1 VKREEDEREEDLEDD
16 IKLEDGLLRYWV
28 FFNGEQYRLF
38 SVLAAAILGVLWCF
52 LYILGAGQTIVGITL
67 LVLTA
72 LFLLAWRMLD
82 ERVRNY
88 EKNGWKKDKRSPRR
102 EKIEIRVALALWL
115 LICVAIGSIILQQWR
130 RGH

>member
-1 VKREEDEREEDLEDD
+1 MKREEDEREEDLEDD
-16 IKLEDGLLRYWV
+16 IKSEDGLLRYWV

-38 SVLAAAILGVLWCF
+38 SVLAAAILGVLWFF
-52 LYILGAGQTIVGITL
+52 LYILGAGQTIVGIAL

-82 ERVRNY
+82 EQVRNY
-88 EKNGWKKDKRSPRR
+88 EKNGWRKDKRSPGR

>member
-16 IKLEDGLLRYWV
+16 IKSEDGLLRYWV

-38 SVLAAAILGVLWCF
+38 SVLAAAILGVLWFF
-52 LYILGAGQTIVGITL
+52 LYILGAGQTIVGIAL

-82 ERVRNY
+82 EQVRNY
-88 EKNGWKKDKRSPRR
+88 EKNGWRKDKRSPGR